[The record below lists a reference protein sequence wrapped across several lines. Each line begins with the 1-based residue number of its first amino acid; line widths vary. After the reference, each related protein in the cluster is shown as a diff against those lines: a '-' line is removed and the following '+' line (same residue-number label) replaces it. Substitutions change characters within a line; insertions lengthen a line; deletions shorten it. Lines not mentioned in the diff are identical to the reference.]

1 MGSKKNA
8 WLKFDDAKKQEIFHF
23 CEGYKKYISDCKT
36 EKESI
41 KEAISLAEA
50 KGYRDL
56 KNVISTGESLKAGDK
71 VLLGISKEEIK
82 FSVKNEKTLDK

>member
-36 EKESI
+36 ERESI

-56 KNVISTGESLKAGDK
+56 KNVIQHG
-71 VLLGISKEEIK
+71 
-82 FSVKNEKTLDK
+82 